1 MIHFILTKVYT
12 CAIHCTSITVL
23 TFHSCNHRG
32 GDDSAPSFLSDD
44 WSELKEREES
54 RIKKSEM
61 LPRYEDNEVYNDVDI
76 EGEMMAPPRR
86 LNYEELSEDDG
97 CQSDPVS
104 GDVVAEAKY
113 RLRSLEREA
122 EVWKNYM

>member
-1 MIHFILTKVYT
+1 
-12 CAIHCTSITVL
+12 
-23 TFHSCNHRG
+23 
-32 GDDSAPSFLSDD
+32 
-44 WSELKEREES
+44 
-54 RIKKSEM
+54 M

-76 EGEMMAPPRR
+76 EGEMMAPPMR